1 MSPLFE
7 RVAVLGLGL
16 LGGSVAMAA
25 RRRGVAACVVGAN
38 RRASVCEEA
47 LRLGVVDEAT
57 SDFAE
62 AVREAQLV
70 VLATPVF
77 AMPEVVRRVAPRLA
91 KGAVVTDVGSVKGFL
106 ADTLPGLLPRGVH
119 YVGAHPMAG
128 SHERG
133 LAFAREDLLD
143 GAICVVSTDSE
154 EAARERVAA
163 FYGALGSRVVWRDG
177 AEHDRDV
184 AWVSH
189 VPHAVAF
196 AFAAAL
202 EEAPEPAFEV
212 QGSGFRDFTRI
223 AHSDPELWADILST
237 NRKAMAAPLQAAGQ
251 ALSRLARLL
260 EEENTEA
267 LERFLQT
274 ARGALSR
281 SGVPSSGSEE
291 DRHEP
296 PAAEGPGGAKDQKPI
311 T

>member
-1 MSPLFE
+1 MSRLFG

-16 LGGSVAMAA
+16 LGGSVALAA
-25 RRRGVAACVVGAN
+25 KRRGVAGCVVGAN
-38 RRASVCEEA
+38 RRASVGEEA
-47 LRLGVVDEAT
+47 LRLGAVDEAA
-57 SDFAE
+57 SDFPS
-62 AVREAQLV
+62 AVRGAELV

-77 AMPEVVRRVAPRLA
+77 AMPEVVRQIAPELGE
-91 KGAVVTDVGSVKGFL
+91 GALVTDVGSVKGCL

-133 LAFAREDLLD
+133 ITFAREDLLE
-143 GAICVVSTDSE
+143 GATCVVATEADA
-154 EAARERVAA
+154 AARERVAA
-163 FYGALGSRVVWRDG
+163 FWSALGSRVVWRDS

-184 AWVSH
+184 GWVSH

-202 EEAPEPAFEV
+202 EEAPERAFEV

-223 AHSDPELWADILST
+223 AHSDPELWADILFS
-237 NRKAMAAPLQAAGQ
+237 NRKAVAAPLQAAGRT
-251 ALSRLARLL
+251 LSHLARLL

-274 ARGALSR
+274 ARSALSR
-281 SGVPSSGSEE
+281 SGAGGSGPAE
-291 DRHEP
+291 DQPEP

>member
-1 MSPLFE
+1 MTYLFQ

-16 LGGSVAMAA
+16 LGGSVALAA
-25 RRRGVAACVVGAN
+25 RQRRVAGRVIGAN

-47 LRLGVVDEAT
+47 LRLGAVDEAEP
-57 SDFAE
+57 DFAAAARGAE
-62 AVREAQLV
+62 LV

-77 AMPEVVRRVAPRLA
+77 AMPEVVRQIAPALA
-91 KGAVVTDVGSVKGFL
+91 EGALVTDVGSVKGFL

-119 YVGAHPMAG
+119 YVGSHPMAG

-133 LAFAREDLLD
+133 IAFAREDLLD
-143 GAICVVSTDSE
+143 GATCIVSTDSD
-154 EAARERVAA
+154 ATARERVAA
-163 FYGALGSRVVWRDG
+163 FWSALGSRVVWRDS

-184 AWVSH
+184 GWVSH
-189 VPHAVAF
+189 LPHAIAF

-202 EEAPEPAFEV
+202 EEAPDRAFEV

-237 NRKAMAAPLQAAGQ
+237 NRKALAAPLRTAADT
-251 ALSRLARLL
+251 LSHLAGLL
-260 EEENTEA
+260 EEENGEA

-281 SGVPSSGSEE
+281 SRVRGSGPAE
-291 DRHEP
+291 DQPEP
-296 PAAEGPGGAKDQKPI
+296 PAAAGPGGAKDQKPI